1 MKTQYSGR
9 KGPVRVASYGCRTI
23 DSEGRPAHSQFVS
36 ARLVDGPV
44 VQAVLRA
51 LTPSNLEE
59 AVAAIRSDREQ
70 RAAVDK
76 GRSRLLQQ
84 AQDAVEEARRRY
96 RHVDPEHHMVKMHLE
111 AELEAALRHLKEV
124 TWATDNRPIG
134 EHPTLDADDAV
145 DLIELTQNV
154 EGLWTAT
161 STSNEDRKRLLQ
173 TVISAVVV
181 HRETVGHVDL
191 EIVWTGGLREVHR
204 AFKPR
209 GIERLVA
216 ELKLA
221 GHGRT
226 EIIERLKADGLW
238 TLHSRTNTE
247 GAIALRAHKLGLG
260 AKSEW
265 PDAVALIRRM
275 VMEGRQR
282 GEMLET
288 LRAAGAPDV
297 GDWDYQ
303 RLARVI
309 CGLKRGPI
317 GFVPALPPVT
327 PADEMKAQVM
337 EMAHQRRSE
346 GASWP
351 AIADELNGAGLRPEM
366 AARFTS
372 GLVRRLV
379 TDHDARGGVPRKRG
393 RPRPRRAAQPV
404 TGAPVR

>member
-1 MKTQYSGR
+1 MKTQYGGR
-9 KGPVRVASYGCRTI
+9 KGPTRVASYCCRPV
-23 DSEGRPAHSQFVS
+23 DADGRPTHSHFVG
-36 ARLVDGPV
+36 AGLVDRPV

-51 LTPSNLEE
+51 LTPSSLEE
-59 AVAAIRSDREQ
+59 AVAAISSDREQ

-124 TWATDNRPIG
+124 TWETDNRPTG
-134 EHPTLDADDAV
+134 GHATLDADNAV
-145 DLIELTQNV
+145 ELIELTQNV
-154 EGLWTAT
+154 EGLWNAT

-181 HRETVGHVDL
+181 HRETVEHVDL
-191 EIVWTGGLREVHR
+191 EIVWAGGLREVHR
-204 AFKPR
+204 AFRPR
-209 GIERLVA
+209 GIQRLAA
-216 ELKLA
+216 ELKVA

-226 EIIERLKADGLW
+226 EIIERLKANGLW
-238 TLHSRTNTE
+238 ELNGRTDTE
-247 GAIALRAHKLGLG
+247 GAIAQRAHKLGLG
-260 AKSEW
+260 ARSEW
-265 PDAVALIRRM
+265 PAAVALIRRM
-275 VMEGRQR
+275 VMEGQQR
-282 GEMLET
+282 REMLEA
-288 LRAAGAPDV
+288 LRGTGAPDV
-297 GDWDYQ
+297 GDWDYP

-309 CGLKRGPI
+309 RGLKRGPI
-317 GFVPALPPVT
+317 GPVPALPPVT

-337 EMAHQRRSE
+337 EIAHQRRSQ

-351 AIADELNGAGLRPEM
+351 AIADELNSAGLRPEM

-393 RPRPRRAAQPV
+393 RPRPRRVAQSV